1 MGKVLISIFSYI
13 YKMLPY
19 LGVTFQYVILS
30 LFFGTILAFILTYL
44 KLKGNK
50 LLRALANGYT
60 TLMRCIPSIV
70 MLFLVYYII
79 PAFMRSW
86 FGIEFSSTDAM
97 AFVVLT
103 FTLLLGGFLSET
115 MRGAY
120 QAVDKGQT
128 EAAVSAGLTSFQAF
142 YRIALPQAF
151 YYSIPNLGNT
161 VIYLFKE
168 GALAFTIGLV
178 DVMGRAY
185 RLNAQTLGGNVLKI
199 YIALALIYWPL
210 AIILEQ
216 LFKRLE
222 KKAGGVWS

>member
-1 MGKVLISIFSYI
+1 MGEVILSILSYA
-13 YKMLPY
+13 YRMLPY

-30 LFFGTILAFILTYL
+30 LFFGVILAFGIAYL

-50 LLRALANGYT
+50 VTRAIANGYT

-79 PAFMRSW
+79 PAFLREW
-86 FGIEFSSTDAM
+86 FGIEFRSNDTM
-97 AFVVLT
+97 IFVVLT

-115 MRGAY
+115 MRSAY
-120 QAVDKGQT
+120 QAVDKGQR

-142 YRIALPQAF
+142 YRITLPQAF

-168 GALAFTIGLV
+168 GALAFTIGLI
-178 DVMGRAY
+178 DVMGRAF
-185 RLNAQTLGGNVLKI
+185 RLSAQTMGGDVLKI
-199 YIALALIYWPL
+199 YLALALIYWPL
-210 AIILEQ
+210 AIIFEQ
-216 LFKRLE
+216 FFKRLE

>member
-1 MGKVLISIFSYI
+1 MGKVFLNIFSYA
-13 YKMLPY
+13 YQMLPY

-30 LFFGTILAFILTYL
+30 LFFGAILAFGIAYL
-44 KLKGNK
+44 KLKGNRI
-50 LLRALANGYT
+50 LRALANAYT

-79 PAFMRSW
+79 PAFLKAW
-86 FGIEFSSTDAM
+86 FGMELRSNDAI
-97 AFVVLT
+97 VYVILT

-115 MRGAY
+115 MRSAY
-120 QAVDKGQT
+120 QAVDRGQT

-142 YRIALPQAF
+142 YRITLPQAF

-168 GALAFTIGLV
+168 GALAFTIGLI

-185 RLNAQTLGGNVLKI
+185 MLSAKTMGGDVFKI

>member
-1 MGKVLISIFSYI
+1 MGKTLLSIISYA

-30 LFFGTILAFILTYL
+30 LFFGSVLAFGIAYL
-44 KLKGNK
+44 KLKGNRI
-50 LLRALANGYT
+50 LRALANGYT
-60 TLMRCIPSIV
+60 TLMRCLPSIV

-79 PAFMRSW
+79 PAFLRAW
-86 FGIEFSSTDAM
+86 FGIEFRSNDAII
-97 AFVVLT
+97 FVVLT

-115 MRGAY
+115 MRAAY

-185 RLNAQTLGGNVLKI
+185 LLSAKTMGGDIFKI

-216 LFKRLE
+216 LFKWLE

>member
-1 MGKVLISIFSYI
+1 MGEVFLSIISYA
-13 YKMLPY
+13 YRLLPY

-30 LFFGTILAFILTYL
+30 LFFGAILAFIVAYL
-44 KLKGNK
+44 KLKGNII
-50 LLRALANGYT
+50 LRTLANGYT

-79 PAFMRSW
+79 PAFLRSW
-86 FGIEFSSTDAM
+86 FGMEFTSTEAM

-115 MRGAY
+115 MRSAY

-168 GALAFTIGLV
+168 GALAFTIGLI
-178 DVMGRAY
+178 DVMGQAY
-185 RLNAQTLGGNVLKI
+185 RLSARTMGGDIVKI
-199 YIALALIYWPL
+199 YIALSLIYWPL
-210 AIILEQ
+210 AIVLEQ

-222 KKAGGVWS
+222 RKAGGVWN